1 MCYIKNAN
9 QEEIRM
15 KKKLALMLV
24 LVMVVSLFAGCGGG
38 NQSAKTEDDP
48 VVVYTADIFN
58 TLVPYQTTANS
69 DQSVFDQVYET
80 LAITNDDGTVS
91 PCLAESWKISDDN
104 LEYTFK
110 LVENAKFHNG
120 ETLKASDVVFTF
132 ETFMTT
138 AAKKNFVDMIKTV
151 EAVDEHTVK
160 FTLSK
165 VTPLF
170 LVYTNEVPILNE
182 KFVTECDGN
191 FNDKACGTGP
201 YELVSIDFAT
211 AAQLTRFE
219 DYRLGPAAIKNVE
232 LRYVGDSSTASVQL
246 ETGEIDIMKVDPT
259 QLVNIEGND
268 AFSIEKVQTLKT
280 AIFAINTTV
289 KPLDNK
295 LVRQALNYACDKESI
310 IEIAYEGYA
319 KPARLQ
325 ASDANCFGVDF
336 SESEEVT
343 YDPEKAK
350 ALLAEAGYPNGLN
363 FSDYGVVMDVM
374 GGTYLEKAA
383 QVFQQNLADIGVT
396 LELKNTSTP
405 DEDAESGNFA
415 LMTQTLSYRADFSY
429 NVCHYGT
436 SGIGGNNFC
445 QLSDPWIDEMFAK
458 AESESEPAERQKIYT
473 ELIAYIIDLAPSVP
487 IFHHEL
493 VYAWNNRI
501 NAVVHDSTVHPYYC
515 YEWSFNA

>member
-1 MCYIKNAN
+1 
-9 QEEIRM
+9 
-15 KKKLALMLV
+15 
-24 LVMVVSLFAGCGGG
+24 
-38 NQSAKTEDDP
+38 
-48 VVVYTADIFN
+48 
-58 TLVPYQTTANS
+58 
-69 DQSVFDQVYET
+69 
-80 LAITNDDGTVS
+80 
-91 PCLAESWKISDDN
+91 
-104 LEYTFK
+104 
-110 LVENAKFHNG
+110 
-120 ETLKASDVVFTF
+120 
-132 ETFMTT
+132 MT
-138 AAKKNFVDMIKTV
+138 
-151 EAVDEHTVK
+151 
-160 FTLSK
+160 
-165 VTPLF
+165 
-170 LVYTNEVPILNE
+170 
-182 KFVTECDGN
+182 
-191 FNDKACGTGP
+191 
-201 YELVSIDFAT
+201 
-211 AAQLTRFE
+211 
-219 DYRLGPAAIKNVE
+219 
-232 LRYVGDSSTASVQL
+232 
-246 ETGEIDIMKVDPT
+246 
-259 QLVNIEGND
+259 
-268 AFSIEKVQTLKT
+268 IEKVQTLKT

-458 AESESEPAERQKIYT
+458 AESESEPAERQKIYA